1 MAFVQNP
8 TINPLSTGAMT
19 FGGIQNN
26 WVAIKED
33 FDAVAY
39 LPFGDEYFDA
49 MNQIMNAV
57 GNREIAKNPRVR
69 WFELTRMEVPMTV
82 DTGATF
88 TAGAANDILLVT
100 TDRQELP
107 ASSGN
112 FYSWCAVHE
121 IWRDAAT
128 GILYQITAKDPDAIT
143 ITVQPVNPPV
153 TGGVV
158 GNVTIANDATLF
170 YVGVSVPENST
181 AQAGK
186 FMFDDVHTSYLQ
198 TMRHDIVTS
207 SESLYNELWYSQL
220 ENGTATPYSNSRDI
234 IYLQREH
241 QVALVNTFFAGV
253 PTGSANY
260 NLPSTASFQTT
271 QGLYDAIQNNGSGT
285 NGGSS
290 TVISV
295 SAAPGTSFDVDDFYA
310 MEAALTSQDGSVKN
324 YMVWTSGFMQAR
336 IEQNLFGIGQAG
348 AANLNPL
355 NFNVQVNKV
364 QMEKTFWGE
373 GAYADLMS
381 KTFSFNNLVFNN
393 KNFAFVRMGIFD
405 NPTMFGVGS
414 NASNQADNIWKRLA
428 FFIPLSTNGGVDDG
442 IGNMGKYIRVC
453 HKPGAFMNMWQTGGR
468 AASNKTPNWELGVH
482 IVSEVGYKFVNAN
495 KYGMF
500 TA

>member
-1 MAFVQNP
+1 MAFTQSP
-8 TINPLSTGAMT
+8 QINPLSVQAGMQVGT
-19 FGGIQNN
+19 IQNN
-26 WVAIKED
+26 WDAIMED

-57 GNREIAKNPRVR
+57 GNREIAKQPRVR
-69 WFELTRMEVPMTV
+69 WFEMTRMELPIQQTATAA
-82 DTGATF
+82 TGATGGPF
-88 TAGAANDILLVT
+88 TVTLTTASATVVGGTPYMWPTPGDIWKNAKSGQLFQVVSTAPVASPGNSTIVLRPMDSTATAAV
-100 TDRQELP
+100 
-107 ASSGN
+107 A
-112 FYSWCAVHE
+112 C
-121 IWRDAAT
+121 
-128 GILYQITAKDPDAIT
+128 
-143 ITVQPVNPPV
+143 PVNSYFYY
-153 TGGVV
+153 V
-158 GNVTIANDATLF
+158 GNSA
-170 YVGVSVPENST
+170 PENSP
-181 AQAGK
+181 AFNSK
-186 FMFDDVHTSYLQ
+186 FTFDTVHTSFLQ
-198 TMRHDIVTS
+198 TFRNDTKSS
-207 SESLYNELWYSQL
+207 SEALYNQLWYSQL
-220 ENGTATPYSNSRDI
+220 ENGVQTPYSNSRDI

-260 NLPSTASFQTT
+260 NLPSNTSFQTT
-271 QGLYDAIQNNGSGT
+271 QGLYDAIQNNGSGA
-285 NGGSS
+285 NGGSN

-295 SAAPGTSFDVDDFYA
+295 SAGPSAFDVDDFYA

-324 YMVWTSGFMQAR
+324 YMVWTSGLMQSL
-336 IEQNLFGIGQAG
+336 IERNLFGSVNAITA
-348 AANLNPL
+348 NPL
-355 NFNVQVNKV
+355 QLNVQVNKV
-364 QMEKTFWGE
+364 QMQKTFWGE

-393 KNFAFVRMGIFD
+393 KNFGFVRMGIFD

-414 NASNQADNIWKRLA
+414 NSFIQTDNTWKNLA